1 MNRFFE
7 NKSYLLSLFLV
18 VKNYLLSLLLVVIL
32 FSCKNIPDLPV
43 EPVLLDKNDP
53 VSLGI
58 DEAALFKYASNLNVW
73 LIDAKSYVARYY
85 KRDKFPYFEDF
96 DRTYKGGDGELGTTK
111 RIAYYK
117 RYIAGTK
124 PIVVSVYR
132 KYTQVYLEEQGRI

>member
-1 MNRFFE
+1 MNRFVV
-7 NKSYLLSLFLV
+7 NKSYF
-18 VKNYLLSLLLVVIL
+18 LSLLLVVIF
-32 FSCKNIPDLPV
+32 FSCKHIPDLPV
-43 EPVLLDKNDP
+43 QPALLHKNDP

-58 DEAALFKYASNLNVW
+58 DEGALFKYALSLNLW

-96 DRTYKGGDGELGTTK
+96 DTTYKDNSELEIAE

-117 RYIAGTK
+117 RYIQGTK

-132 KYTQVYLEEQGRI
+132 KYTQLYLEE